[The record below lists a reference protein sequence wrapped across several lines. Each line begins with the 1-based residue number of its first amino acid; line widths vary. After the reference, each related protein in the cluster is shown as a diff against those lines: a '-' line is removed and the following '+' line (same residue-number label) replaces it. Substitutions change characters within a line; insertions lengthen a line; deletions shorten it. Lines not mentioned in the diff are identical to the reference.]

1 MTLRLDIGWLFAALL
16 LSLRVAAAT
25 MLAPVLGPTQVPG
38 PVRVIIAVGLGSFIA
53 AALPLSPVAVT
64 SLPQLGAAALVELI
78 IGAGFALGFL
88 LAQAATQLGGRTLD
102 VQMGFGFASVVNPMS
117 NGAGPLLGTLFSM
130 AALAVFL
137 ALDGHHVLIQGLA
150 LSARSVPP
158 GSVAFVPDWEAILRQ
173 SGVMFTFGLALA
185 APVMLVLLL
194 VDIAMA
200 VLARSMP
207 TFNVF
212 LMSFSV
218 KIVMGLAALAMSIRL
233 AEGVLAALYGT
244 TYEYWEAA
252 AGAR

>member
-1 MTLRLDIGWLFAALL
+1 MTLRFDIGWLFATLL

-25 MLAPVLGPTQVPG
+25 MLAPVLGPAQVPG
-38 PVRVIIAVGLGSFIA
+38 PVRVMLAVGLGALVA
-53 AALPLSPVAVT
+53 AALPVAPIAVT
-64 SLPQLGAAALVELI
+64 SLSQLGVAALVELI

-88 LAQAATQLGGRTLD
+88 LAQAAAQLGGRTLD
-102 VQMGFGFASVVNPMS
+102 VQMGFGFASVVNPVTRT
-117 NGAGPLLGTLFSM
+117 GGPLLGTLFAM

-158 GSVAFVPDWEAILRQ
+158 GSVAFSPDWEAILRQ
-173 SGVMFTFGLALA
+173 SGAMFTFGLALA

-194 VDIAMA
+194 IDIAMA

-207 TFNVF
+207 QFNVF
-212 LMSFSV
+212 LLSFSV
-218 KIVMGLAALAMSIRL
+218 KILTGMATIAMSIRL
-233 AEGVLAALYGT
+233 AQGVLGALYGT